1 MTLNYKVTMTPRLAV
16 PGLLVLRLPRGGE
29 PETGGDLDQE
39 PSSAPP
45 KPPALVN
52 YSTVSRL
59 VASKKMLKRG

>member
-16 PGLLVLRLPRGGE
+16 PGLLVLRLPRGE
-29 PETGGDLDQE
+29 NQKLGDLDQE